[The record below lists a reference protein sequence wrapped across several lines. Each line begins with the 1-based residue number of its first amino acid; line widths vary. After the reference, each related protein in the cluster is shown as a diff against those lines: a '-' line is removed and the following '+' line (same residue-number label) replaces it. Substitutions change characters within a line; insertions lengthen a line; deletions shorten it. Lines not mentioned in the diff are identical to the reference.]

1 MDMDYA
7 AYAKIF
13 KALSDPKRLQILD
26 MLSNGELCAC
36 KILEAFSI
44 SQPTLS
50 HDMKLLLDTGL
61 VSATK
66 VGKWTH
72 YALNTEKMNQVYKTI
87 GKLMLPDPYAGL
99 VECTCNEEGEK
110 SG

>member
-44 SQPTLS
+44 SQPILS
-50 HDMKLLLDTGL
+50 HDMKLLIDTGL
-61 VSATK
+61 VSSKK

-72 YALNTEKMNQVYKTI
+72 YSLNTDKLNEVYKTV
-87 GKLMLPDPYAGL
+87 GKLMLPDPFSAL
-99 VECTCNEEGEK
+99 VECACNEEGE
-110 SG
+110 

>member
-1 MDMDYA
+1 MDIDYA

-13 KALSDPKRLQILD
+13 KAMSDPKRLQIMN

-50 HDMKLLLDTGL
+50 HDMKLLIDTGL
-61 VSATK
+61 VSSKK

-72 YALNTEKMNQVYKTI
+72 YSLNTDKLNEVYKTV
-87 GKLMLPDPYAGL
+87 GKLMLPDPFSAL
-99 VECTCNEEGEK
+99 VECTCNEEGE
-110 SG
+110 